1 MAAEVAAQT
10 GNNRYWNLNTQLFPF
25 RLPPASEKHKPQYVD
40 LNGDGKPD
48 VLRTVTSAG
57 IPVQWIDD
65 DGTMKYGDTEGSTTN
80 GCLMID
86 VNRDGIYGGYGD
98 LIIDWVAADENGN
111 PAMMAIVENCKE
123 DEKLKSRG
131 HYMWLIDTDNDGIGG
146 CIDWNTLQLRNW
158 LHGGTSKFLTDYH
171 GQTAFLKMHES
182 PDKINDP
189 RLNWETPFLFYD
201 PDGDGLTEMA
211 IRLLDTPEHKIEGGK
226 RNAYLKGR
234 IDWVSISW
242 DMDNDNAPGNE
253 FDLDMTLHFKG
264 PGFDYTD
271 QRHTNSNMRGLP
283 EADSLFMDA
292 RWRQMGELLY
302 PDHNSAW
309 NLIFNRGKWSEA
321 WFTYDE
327 DDDCNRW
334 ERVEMYQPL
343 NPFKAG
349 SWKGGIDN
357 NAQSD
362 PAGDRGEWDRDN
374 SGSGRLYVSRFD
386 GRIHLYGAESGV
398 WRIDQFAKYY
408 QGMGLL
414 YDGYGP
420 GRVREEPEIFATV
433 RYTDTDNNGFL
444 DKIEYDLDGDTIFET
459 EISLHELGLDDVCDI
474 INTADMLPADM
485 WALQQKTADS
495 MWRNAMDAVEVARRY
510 GINTS
515 WYAVMMSPRSV
526 RERYDYGYWLAF
538 YLYKDIEHTLI
549 SRHAM
554 TDELKELHRAYYGRD
569 WNLMRH
575 NKKYMSQDR

>member
-1 MAAEVAAQT
+1 MATEVAAQT

-25 RLPPASEKHKPQYVD
+25 RLPPASEKHKPQYID

-283 EADSLFMDA
+283 EADSLFMDT

-362 PAGDRGEWDRDN
+362 PTGDRGEWDRDN
-374 SGSGRLYVSRFD
+374 SGGGRLYVSRFD